1 MAETEDM
8 KENTKEESSD
18 TKKKHPKQ
26 KLIVTLIVLFLILGC
41 GFLIYEI
48 YNFESTDDAYIETT
62 TVDVA
67 PKVSGEITNV
77 YVEDNQIV
85 KAGDLVATIETN
97 DYEIKLAQ
105 AQARYERA
113 LLNQQN
119 AKANYNAYQ
128 SQIELAKRDLDRYTA
143 LYNDGAVSKQ
153 ELDNAQTKYDN
164 AQANMTNADQA
175 VMSEKNN
182 KVANAEINELKALA
196 EQAKLYLSYTNIY
209 APIDGTVSSKRVE
222 KGMYVNPGTSLF
234 TIVPHKTWV
243 VANYKENQLK
253 HIKEGQYVDI
263 KIDTYSNH
271 KFKGKVDSIQMASGA
286 KSSMFP
292 PENAVGSFVKIVQRI
307 PVKIIFTDEEEIKDY
322 KIIPGMSVVPK
333 VHIRG

>member
-1 MAETEDM
+1 MEET
-8 KENTKEESSD
+8 KTENTEKD
-18 TKKKHPKQ
+18 KQKTKKKFITTISA
-26 KLIVTLIVLFLILGC
+26 IVIIFGLAYF
-41 GFLIYEI
+41 IYEI
-48 YNFESTDDAYIETT
+48 FNFESTDDAYVETT

-67 PKVSGEITNV
+67 PKVNGEITNV
-77 YVEDNQIV
+77 YIEDNQTV

-105 AQARYERA
+105 AEARYQRA

-128 SQIELAKRDLDRYTA
+128 SQIDLAKRDLDRYKS

-164 AQANMTNADQA
+164 AVANLVNADQA
-175 VMSEKNN
+175 VMSAGEKN
-182 KVANAEINELKALA
+182 KVADAEINELKALM

-222 KGMYVNPGTSLF
+222 KGMYVNPGTGLF

-243 VANYKENQLK
+243 VANYKENQLR
-253 HIKEGQYVDI
+253 HIKEGQIVDI
-263 KIDTYSNH
+263 KIDTYPNH
-271 KFKGKVDSIQMASGA
+271 VFKGKVDSIQMSSGA

-292 PENAVGSFVKIVQRI
+292 PENAVGSFVKIVQRV
-307 PVKIIFTDEEEIKDY
+307 PVKIIFTDENEIKDY

>member
-1 MAETEDM
+1 MEAEKEKTEMEQD
-8 KENTKEESSD
+8 
-18 TKKKHPKQ
+18 KKIEKQ
-26 KLIVTLIVLFLILGC
+26 KAFKKFVIKLAAIIMITGGGYF
-41 GFLIYEI
+41 IYELI
-48 YNFESTDDAYIETT
+48 NFQSTDDAYIETT

-77 YVEDNQIV
+77 YVEDNQNV
-85 KAGDLVATIETN
+85 KQGDLVATIETN

-105 AQARYERA
+105 AKARYERA

-128 SQIELAKRDLDRYTA
+128 SQIDLAKRDLDRYKS

-153 ELDNAQTKYDN
+153 ELDNMQTKYDN
-164 AQANMTNADQA
+164 AVANMVNADQA
-175 VMSEKNN
+175 VMSNSGKN
-182 KVANAEINELKALA
+182 KVADAEINELKASM
-196 EQAKLYLSYTNIY
+196 EQAELYLSYTQIY

-222 KGMYVNPGTSLF
+222 KGMYVNPGTGLF

-243 VANYKENQLK
+243 VANYKENQLQ
-253 HIKEGQYVDI
+253 HIKEGQIVDI
-263 KIDTYSNH
+263 KIDTYPH
-271 KFKGKVDSIQMASGA
+271 HTFKGKVDSIQMASGA

-307 PVKIIFTDEEEIKDY
+307 PVKIIFTDEQEIQDY

>member
-1 MAETEDM
+1 MAEEKNEAKQDNE
-8 KENTKEESSD
+8 KDKKAR
-18 TKKKHPKQ
+18 KKKIVITLSI
-26 KLIVTLIVLFLILGC
+26 LIILFGGIY
-41 GFLIYEI
+41 FIYELL
-48 YNFESTDDAYIETT
+48 NFQSTDDAYVETT

-77 YVEDNQIV
+77 YVEDNQCV

-105 AQARYERA
+105 AKSRYERA

-128 SQIELAKRDLDRYTA
+128 SQIDLAKRDLERYKS
-143 LYNDGAVSKQ
+143 LYEDGAVSKQ

-164 AQANMTNADQA
+164 AVANMVNADQA
-175 VMSEKNN
+175 VMSNNEKN
-182 KVANAEINELKALA
+182 KVADAEINELKALMNQA
-196 EQAKLYLSYTNIY
+196 ELYLSYTNIY

-222 KGMYVNPGTSLF
+222 KGMYVNPGTGLF
-234 TIVPHKTWV
+234 TIVPHKTWI
-243 VANYKENQLK
+243 VANYKENQLQ
-253 HIKEGQYVDI
+253 HIKEGQLVDI
-263 KIDTYSNH
+263 KIDTYPH
-271 KFKGKVDSIQMASGA
+271 HTFKGKVDSIQMASGA

-292 PENAVGSFVKIVQRI
+292 PENAVGSFVKIVQRV
-307 PVKIIFTDEEEIKDY
+307 PVKIIFTDEEEIQDY

>member
-1 MAETEDM
+1 M
-8 KENTKEESSD
+8 EEEKNEAKQD
-18 TKKKHPKQ
+18 NEKDKKARKKK
-26 KLIVTLIVLFLILGC
+26 IVLTLSILIILFG
-41 GFLIYEI
+41 GIYFIYELL
-48 YNFESTDDAYIETT
+48 NFQSTDDAYVETT

-77 YVEDNQIV
+77 YVEDNQCV

-105 AQARYERA
+105 AKARYERA
-113 LLNQQN
+113 LLNQNN

-128 SQIELAKRDLDRYTA
+128 SQIDLAKRDLDRYKS
-143 LYNDGAVSKQ
+143 LYDDGAVSKQ

-164 AQANMTNADQA
+164 AVANMVNADQA
-175 VMSEKNN
+175 VMSGNEKN
-182 KVANAEINELKALA
+182 KVADAEINELKALMSQA
-196 EQAKLYLSYTNIY
+196 ELYLSYTNIY

-222 KGMYVNPGTSLF
+222 KGMYVNPGTGLF

-243 VANYKENQLK
+243 VANYKENQLR
-253 HIKEGQYVDI
+253 HIKEGQIVDI
-263 KIDTYSNH
+263 KIDTYPH
-271 KFKGKVDSIQMASGA
+271 HTFKGKVDSIQMASGA

-292 PENAVGSFVKIVQRI
+292 PENAVGSFVKIVQRV
-307 PVKIIFTDEEEIKDY
+307 PVKIIFTDEEEIQDY